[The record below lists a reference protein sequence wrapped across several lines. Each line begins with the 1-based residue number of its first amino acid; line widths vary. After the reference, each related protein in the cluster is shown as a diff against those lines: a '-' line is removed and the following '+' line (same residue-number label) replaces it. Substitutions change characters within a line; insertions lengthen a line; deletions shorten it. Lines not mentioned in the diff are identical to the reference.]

1 MRTVLITT
9 LLVLTAAAPAG
20 ADTFAVDDTGDADL
34 TTCAAAANDC
44 TLRGAIERANAMA
57 DADTITLPAG
67 RIQVGAPLPQITGG
81 DLTIRG
87 VSARESTI
95 DGTGSVGTLL
105 SVGGSSP
112 LDLTVE
118 DLRVTG
124 ARGKLFSNAGAI
136 EFAQRIERVAVVDN
150 DSIGIVGTSGTV
162 IIDSLVA
169 GNTGDG
175 VGGVEGQG
183 ALTLRNSTVTG
194 NRATPFAE
202 NQGPLAL
209 GGGVVTVGGINAVD
223 HSTVT
228 GNGVEPGVVLLTGA
242 NLGSIAQIA
251 PSLIVRSSVIGGG
264 GGGGPNCGGPID
276 SRGHNVDSD
285 GTCGF
290 AGPGDRSGVDP
301 MLAALADNGGP
312 TDTMALLPTSPA
324 IDAGDD
330 CPAADQRGQSRAQGA
345 TCDAGAFESP
355 FTAPP
360 GPPGPGDPPGTPGNP
375 PPDTTPPR
383 LQISGIHRTVSRR
396 ALRKGLKVRIGADEP
411 IAAEVALLVA
421 PHRVTIAG
429 TSRLLLAAKSLP
441 RAAGTRTVTLKPAHR
456 LAGRRALKAQLRVV
470 AFDGGGNRAVKT
482 VRFTI
487 K

>member
-44 TLRGAIERANAMA
+44 TLRGAIERANATE

-67 RIQVGAPLPQITGG
+67 RIQVATPLPQITTG

-105 SVGGSSP
+105 FAGGNSLP
-112 LDLTVE
+112 DVTVE

-124 ARGKLFSNAGAI
+124 ARRKPFSNEGAI
-136 EFAQRIERVAVVDN
+136 EFAKRIERVAVVDN
-150 DSIGIVGTSGTV
+150 DSIGIVGDGSGTV
-162 IIDSLVA
+162 ILDSLVA

-194 NRATPFAE
+194 NTATPLAE

-209 GGGVVTVGGINAVD
+209 GGGVVTVGGINDVD
-223 HSTVT
+223 HSTIT

-242 NLGSIAQIA
+242 NLGSVAVIN
-251 PSLIVRSSVIGGG
+251 PSLTVRSSVIGGSG
-264 GGGGPNCGGPID
+264 APNCGGPIE

-290 AGPGDRSGVDP
+290 AAPGDRSGVDP

-312 TDTMALLPTSPA
+312 TDTMALLPASPA

-355 FTAPP
+355 FTAPA
-360 GPPGPGDPPGTPGNP
+360 GSPGPGDPPGTPGTP
-375 PPDTTPPR
+375 PPDTTPPK
-383 LQISGIHRTVSRR
+383 LQISGVHGTVSRR

-421 PHRVTIAG
+421 PHRVTIARA
-429 TSRLLLAAKSLP
+429 SRLVLAAKSLP
-441 RAAGTRTVTLKPAHR
+441 RAAGTRTVTLKPAHQP
-456 LAGRRALKAQLRVV
+456 AGRRALKAQLRVV